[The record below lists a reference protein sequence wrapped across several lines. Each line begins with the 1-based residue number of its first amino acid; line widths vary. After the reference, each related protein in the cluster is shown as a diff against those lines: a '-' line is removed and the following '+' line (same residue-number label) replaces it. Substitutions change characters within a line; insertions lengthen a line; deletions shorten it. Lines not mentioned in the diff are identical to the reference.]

1 MPRNP
6 SPNIDFSFRTLI
18 ERTPGTSIVNLPSI
32 LAPENLKVCR
42 AIHVC
47 SLETTLMKRIFLS
60 GAVLL
65 LALHTSNADTV
76 VYEGP
81 VVYQAPVIYYGPV
94 IYQASV
100 IYQMAFNPYFNPAIC
115 ACRADSRAVIYTGRG
130 LRVYENISADCQ
142 SPTVI
147 FFGHEQARRQGYQF
161 TRSR

>member
-1 MPRNP
+1 M
-6 SPNIDFSFRTLI
+6 
-18 ERTPGTSIVNLPSI
+18 
-32 LAPENLKVCR
+32 KVFVDIR
-42 AIHVC
+42 VC
-47 SLETTLMKRIFLS
+47 SLKTTLMKRIFLL

-76 VYEGP
+76 VYGGP
-81 VVYQAPVIYYGPV
+81 VIYQAPVIYYGPV
-94 IYQASV
+94 IYEASV

-115 ACRADSRAVIYTGRG
+115 ACRADSPAVIYTGRG
-130 LRVYENISADCQ
+130 LRYENTALDCQ

>member
-1 MPRNP
+1 
-6 SPNIDFSFRTLI
+6 
-18 ERTPGTSIVNLPSI
+18 
-32 LAPENLKVCR
+32 
-42 AIHVC
+42 
-47 SLETTLMKRIFLS
+47 MKKIFLL

-65 LALHTSNADTV
+65 ALNTSHATTV

-100 IYQMAFNPYFNPAIC
+100 IYQLACSPFFNPALC
-115 ACRADSRAVIYTGRG
+115 QSGAESPAVIYTGRG
-130 LRVYENISADCQ
+130 LRYEIPTPFCQ

-161 TRSR
+161 TRPR